1 MVSFETELLNY
12 IIEHGT
18 VKYSEL
24 AKHFKKTSPGI
35 YAAIKRLRRKKILL
49 GLYPKIDLSKFGY
62 DFTAFVFAK
71 VDQKNIP
78 DLIKKYNALNDVV
91 SIYEVSG
98 EFDLLFICK
107 LKSTKQLY
115 SIIED
120 LSKDERVAA
129 VDTHIAY
136 TTFKEGL
143 NPLLTETKKEED

>member
-1 MVSFETELLNY
+1 MTSFETELLNY

-49 GLYPKIDLSKFGY
+49 GLYPKIDLAKFGY

-71 VDQKNIP
+71 ADQKNIP
-78 DLIKKYNALNDVV
+78 TLVKEYASLDNVV
-91 SIYEVSG
+91 SVFEVSG

-115 SIIED
+115 SIIEE
-120 LSKDERVAA
+120 LSKDERVGA

-143 NPLLTETKKEED
+143 NPLLSETKKEED